1 MSADPFVERSL
12 LVLNEALKRDPDAMT
27 KLVNA
32 RIDCSKDMAGHPSL
46 QVGVYNDSFK
56 IGMLGVLNGTLG
68 YAKGGIGA
76 VGDVD
81 PSTGRFIRIRR
92 FALQERDIAFDA

>member
-1 MSADPFVERSL
+1 MSGDPFVERSL

-32 RIDCSKDMAGHPSL
+32 RIDCSKDLAGHPSL

-56 IGMLGVLNGTLG
+56 VGMLGVLNGILG
-68 YAKGGIGA
+68 YVKGGIGA

-81 PSTGRFIRIRR
+81 PSTGRFLRIRR
-92 FALQERDIAFDA
+92 FVLQDKGIALDA